1 MRTLDDP
8 ARLLDLLREAG
19 DEPVSLDELHIV
31 GVVDPARALHLLE
44 DAGHAV
50 QRVIDARTDGPV
62 TCVCLRAN
70 PVERPAPSAPSPA
83 PVTAVDVHG
92 DRRPLLLALVAL
104 LLVLLVARRP

>member
-1 MRTLDDP
+1 MLTLDDP

-19 DEPVSLDELHIV
+19 DEPVSLDELQIV

-62 TCVCLRAN
+62 TCVSLRTK
-70 PVERPAPSAPSPA
+70 PVERQAPAAPA
-83 PVTAVDVHG
+83 PVRG
-92 DRRPLLLALVAL
+92 DRRPLLLAVVAL